1 MKLIGE
7 LKEKVEAAESREEA
21 RRAIEDA
28 GIELT
33 DDELDGIAG
42 GLRHDL
48 FADRHDGPT
57 GGKSE
62 QMPTVH
68 SLTEDRHRRKSARP
82 RPEFTAAPAGSILSR
97 DIFWNRR

>member
-48 FADRHDGPT
+48 FVDRHVEPT
-57 GGKSE
+57 GSKF
-62 QMPTVH
+62 QQLPTV
-68 SLTEDRHRRKSARP
+68 SDLIR
-82 RPEFTAAPAGSILSR
+82 
-97 DIFWNRR
+97 

>member
-42 GLRHDL
+42 GLRRIIHP
-48 FADRHDGPT
+48 DRHDGPT
-57 GGKSE
+57 GGKS
-62 QMPTVH
+62 QQLPTV
-68 SLTEDRHRRKSARP
+68 LDLIR
-82 RPEFTAAPAGSILSR
+82 
-97 DIFWNRR
+97 

>member
-48 FADRHDGPT
+48 FADRHRANAHRCRP
-57 GGKSE
+57 
-62 QMPTVH
+62 H

>member
-48 FADRHDGPT
+48 FAGRHDGPT

-62 QMPTVH
+62 QMPTVVD
-68 SLTEDRHRRKSARP
+68 LIR
-82 RPEFTAAPAGSILSR
+82 
-97 DIFWNRR
+97 

>member
-21 RRAIEDA
+21 RRAIEGA
-28 GIELT
+28 GMELT

-62 QMPTVH
+62 QMPTV
-68 SLTEDRHRRKSARP
+68 LDLIR
-82 RPEFTAAPAGSILSR
+82 
-97 DIFWNRR
+97 

>member
-33 DDELDGIAG
+33 DDELNGIAG
-42 GLRHDL
+42 GLHRIIHP
-48 FADRHDGPT
+48 DRHVEPT
-57 GGKSE
+57 GGKS
-62 QMPTVH
+62 QQLPTV
-68 SLTEDRHRRKSARP
+68 LDLIR
-82 RPEFTAAPAGSILSR
+82 
-97 DIFWNRR
+97 

>member
-42 GLRHDL
+42 GLRRL
-48 FADRHDGPT
+48 ISDRCGGPT
-57 GGKSE
+57 CGRSE
-62 QMPTVH
+62 Q
-68 SLTEDRHRRKSARP
+68 L
-82 RPEFTAAPAGSILSR
+82 PAVLGLIR
-97 DIFWNRR
+97 